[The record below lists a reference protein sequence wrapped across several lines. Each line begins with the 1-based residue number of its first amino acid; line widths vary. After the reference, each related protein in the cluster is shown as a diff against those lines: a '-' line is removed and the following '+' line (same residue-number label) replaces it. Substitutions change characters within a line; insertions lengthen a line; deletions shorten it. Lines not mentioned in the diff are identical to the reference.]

1 MTGETEEAAPIL
13 GRLQEELESL
23 EDEIDEAT
31 EKKDRHSKRELR
43 RRFHE
48 IQRELNETK
57 EKVQKLIILDNKILL
72 LLDTARDSFYNALM
86 SLISQDTKE
95 DQKYIFTEQTNGR
108 KFTSKTNR
116 IRGTP
121 VIFTTQVI
129 DDSKGQRFGEKNR
142 RFVNVNPDTSAKKI
156 MAAKNLIGLK
166 GGLLPEEYDRLVV
179 SREEKE
185 KAKRIGDRI
194 AQKLVNHSK
203 YFEPKETGVKI
214 PFVESIPNSI
224 PGDPNDVWGMTVMD
238 RLIKYL
244 AVITKVNMDSR
255 PMLVDLETEGKF
267 YPISIFAD
275 LDEAL
280 QLLGNASSNL
290 RPYIA
295 DWYNKIFITGF
306 KEVKQNEGLNQTL
319 TPGGELIE
327 SENVVGLTTK
337 YLAKRTQDIKGTKL
351 SPKEIR
357 DQYLEPLYNLGIV
370 DKFQSG
376 LDRRENLYC
385 PVDEVGT
392 SSIFAMSDDANPYDY
407 RLKVKEPHLYPS
419 KNILMNCIRTFVKKN
434 VQSPTSTTNF
444 QNFQKY
450 RLVDHNGVE
459 ITTEELIDRYL
470 SNPEKAF
477 KKDYPPEN
485 KAAEED
491 QKLVRPILNNLWM
504 LQSVRSNLQMFP
516 HNDMELSSTAETPKP
531 VIGRNDE
538 GNGNGQIKNK
548 KYSDCL
554 VDGIPIWEIEKRGMT
569 AEEAEAFRQECER
582 LNKIGDKGS

>member
-1 MTGETEEAAPIL
+1 MLDVIKNEAPYDETAIKQLWYGMYSGLTKTPLPHNVNSRVAGAGKTYVLILVSEYIPRRYLIKLSDMSDRAMFQSGTLVIENELTGETEEAAPIL

-31 EKKDRHSKRELR
+31 EKKDKHSKRELR

-185 KAKRIGDRI
+185 KAKSIGDRI
-194 AQKLVNHSK
+194 ARKLVNHSK

-244 AVITKVNMDSR
+244 AVITKINMDSR
-255 PMLVDLETEGKF
+255 PRLIDLEMEGKF
-267 YPISIFAD
+267 YPIATFAD
-275 LDEAL
+275 LNEAL
-280 QLLGNASSNL
+280 AIDGE
-290 RPYIA
+290 
-295 DWYNKIFITGF
+295 GF
-306 KEVKQNEGLNQTL
+306 QC
-319 TPGGELIE
+319 
-327 SENVVGLTTK
+327 
-337 YLAKRTQDIKGTKL
+337 A
-351 SPKEIR
+351 
-357 DQYLEPLYNLGIV
+357 
-370 DKFQSG
+370 
-376 LDRRENLYC
+376 
-385 PVDEVGT
+385 
-392 SSIFAMSDDANPYDY
+392 
-407 RLKVKEPHLYPS
+407 
-419 KNILMNCIRTFVKKN
+419 
-434 VQSPTSTTNF
+434 
-444 QNFQKY
+444 
-450 RLVDHNGVE
+450 
-459 ITTEELIDRYL
+459 
-470 SNPEKAF
+470 
-477 KKDYPPEN
+477 
-485 KAAEED
+485 
-491 QKLVRPILNNLWM
+491 
-504 LQSVRSNLQMFP
+504 
-516 HNDMELSSTAETPKP
+516 
-531 VIGRNDE
+531 
-538 GNGNGQIKNK
+538 
-548 KYSDCL
+548 
-554 VDGIPIWEIEKRGMT
+554 
-569 AEEAEAFRQECER
+569 
-582 LNKIGDKGS
+582 

>member
-1 MTGETEEAAPIL
+1 MKL
-13 GRLQEELESL
+13 G
-23 EDEIDEAT
+23 
-31 EKKDRHSKRELR
+31 
-43 RRFHE
+43 
-48 IQRELNETK
+48 
-57 EKVQKLIILDNKILL
+57 
-72 LLDTARDSFYNALM
+72 
-86 SLISQDTKE
+86 
-95 DQKYIFTEQTNGR
+95 
-108 KFTSKTNR
+108 
-116 IRGTP
+116 
-121 VIFTTQVI
+121 
-129 DDSKGQRFGEKNR
+129 
-142 RFVNVNPDTSAKKI
+142 
-156 MAAKNLIGLK
+156 
-166 GGLLPEEYDRLVV
+166 
-179 SREEKE
+179 
-185 KAKRIGDRI
+185 
-194 AQKLVNHSK
+194 
-203 YFEPKETGVKI
+203 
-214 PFVESIPNSI
+214 
-224 PGDPNDVWGMTVMD
+224 
-238 RLIKYL
+238 L
-244 AVITKVNMDSR
+244 A
-255 PMLVDLETEGKF
+255 
-267 YPISIFAD
+267 
-275 LDEAL
+275 
-280 QLLGNASSNL
+280 
-290 RPYIA
+290 
-295 DWYNKIFITGF
+295 
-306 KEVKQNEGLNQTL
+306 
-319 TPGGELIE
+319 
-327 SENVVGLTTK
+327 
-337 YLAKRTQDIKGTKL
+337 
-351 SPKEIR
+351 
-357 DQYLEPLYNLGIV
+357 
-370 DKFQSG
+370 
-376 LDRRENLYC
+376 
-385 PVDEVGT
+385 
-392 SSIFAMSDDANPYDY
+392 SIFAMSDDANPYDY

>member
-1 MTGETEEAAPIL
+1 MTGETEKAAPIL

-185 KAKRIGDRI
+185 KAKSIGDRI
-194 AQKLVNHSK
+194 ARKLVNHSK

-244 AVITKVNMDSR
+244 AVITKINMDSR
-255 PMLVDLETEGKF
+255 PRLIDLEMEGKF
-267 YPISIFAD
+267 YPIATFAD
-275 LDEAL
+275 LNEAL
-280 QLLGNASSNL
+280 QLMGKASSAL

-295 DWYNKIFITGF
+295 EWYNRVFLTGY
-306 KEVKQNEGLNQTL
+306 KEVKDKEGINQIL
-319 TPGGELIE
+319 TERGKLIE
-327 SENVVGLTTK
+327 SENAVGLNTK
-337 YLAKRTQDIKGTKL
+337 YLAERTQNIIGGVKPSRDDIR
-351 SPKEIR
+351 E
-357 DQYLEPLYNLGIV
+357 QYLEPLYNLGIV
-370 DKFQSG
+370 DKFRSEINKS
-376 LDRRENLYC
+376 ENLYC

-392 SSIFAMSDDANPYDY
+392 SNIFALSDDANPDDY
-407 RLKVKEPHLYPS
+407 RLKIKEPYLYPS
-419 KNILMNCIRTFVKKN
+419 KNVLMNSIRTFVKHHAEGD
-434 VQSPTSTTNF
+434 TSTDKIHF
-444 QNFQKY
+444 YQKY
-450 RLVDHNGVE
+450 RLVDHNGV
-459 ITTEELIDRYL
+459 DRYL
-470 SNPEKAF
+470 SNPEQAF
-477 KKDYPPEN
+477 KKNYSLEN
-485 KAAEED
+485 EATEEH
-491 QKLVRPILNNLWM
+491 QKLIRPILNQMWM
-504 LQSVRSNLQMFP
+504 SESLRGVSQQFSNNCTEESSKQSES
-516 HNDMELSSTAETPKP
+516 PKH
-531 VIGRNDE
+531 VIS
-538 GNGNGQIKNK
+538 GNGNGNGNSQIKHK
-548 KYSDCL
+548 KYSDYL
-554 VDGIPIWEIEKRGMT
+554 VNGVPIWQIERRGM
-569 AEEAEAFRQECER
+569 AEEEAEAFKQECER
-582 LNKIGDKGS
+582 LRREPEEGARAEE